1 MMDSFFFSSFFKIE
15 ARVGYHLSTYLLVLC
30 CVQRGR
36 RKEIVGN

>member
-1 MMDSFFFSSFFKIE
+1 MMDSFFPLFFKIE

-30 CVQRGR
+30 CVQGGR